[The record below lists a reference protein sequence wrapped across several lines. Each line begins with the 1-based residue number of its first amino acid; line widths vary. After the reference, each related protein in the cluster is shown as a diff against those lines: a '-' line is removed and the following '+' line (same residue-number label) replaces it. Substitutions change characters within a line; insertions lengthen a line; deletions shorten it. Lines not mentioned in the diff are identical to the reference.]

1 MNHICRMWNRSCF
14 PPTLLEWNSQFSV
27 VCIRLLHDLFIIF
40 TFFQVINGVK
50 ETLCGGRRSHSIG
63 DGTGGR
69 NGQWRFSKD
78 SSSNGTKKSHLD
90 LSPGTS
96 VNLVAAGP
104 TETVPAE
111 SVPSRYGP
119 RSKTMYTVSKQQVSG
134 GVTQNSFNGRY
145 Y

>member
-1 MNHICRMWNRSCF
+1 M
-14 PPTLLEWNSQFSV
+14 
-27 VCIRLLHDLFIIF
+27 LHHLFIDF
-40 TFFQVINGVK
+40 LHFFQVINGVK

>member
-1 MNHICRMWNRSCF
+1 MNHICRMWNNFWGEFLILIFC
-14 PPTLLEWNSQFSV
+14 
-27 VCIRLLHDLFIIF
+27 DIILANCYMVYLINF

-69 NGQWRFSKD
+69 NGHWRFSKD

>member
-1 MNHICRMWNRSCF
+1 MTKKWDILYERS
-14 PPTLLEWNSQFSV
+14 LY
-27 VCIRLLHDLFIIF
+27 I
-40 TFFQVINGVK
+40 FFQVINGVK
-50 ETLCGGRRSHSIG
+50 ENLCGGRRSHSIG